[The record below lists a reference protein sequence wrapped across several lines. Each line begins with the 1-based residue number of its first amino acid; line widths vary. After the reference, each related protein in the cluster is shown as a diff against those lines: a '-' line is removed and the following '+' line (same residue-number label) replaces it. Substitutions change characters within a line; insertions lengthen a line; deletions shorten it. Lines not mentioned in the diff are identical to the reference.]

1 MVNLSPIQAV
11 LHCHRLHRIRYSIY
25 PNTRMLTS
33 STFQCQRVSRSIS
46 HTGHKVSGS
55 HPAQSVIGSPSR
67 PQKLMPFHMPLL
79 QPQRHQQHLQKDE
92 FPPLQFLLL
101 NLWLKLLL

>member
-46 HTGHKVSGS
+46 HTGHKAGVTL
-55 HPAQSVIGSPSR
+55 HNQSSEAHR
-67 PQKLMPFHMPLL
+67 THK
-79 QPQRHQQHLQKDE
+79 
-92 FPPLQFLLL
+92 
-101 NLWLKLLL
+101 N